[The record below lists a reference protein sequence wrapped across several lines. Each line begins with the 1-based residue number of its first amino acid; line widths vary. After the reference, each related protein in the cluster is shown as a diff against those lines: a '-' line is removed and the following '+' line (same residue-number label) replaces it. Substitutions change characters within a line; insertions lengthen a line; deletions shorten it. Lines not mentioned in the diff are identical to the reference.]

1 MFILLNH
8 LIMNIVFIIEIGF
21 NLLVQICIALRTKI
35 IVLKISNLAKFNVNT
50 ILKFLFR
57 KV

>member
-1 MFILLNH
+1 
-8 LIMNIVFIIEIGF
+8 MNIVFIIEIGF